1 MRCLDTF
8 CISHFEER
16 EEYSRMTEKRLELDK
31 ADFAVNGYEVDELK
45 YPRHP
50 DKDASPSGKGKMK
63 ADEVMTVDL
72 SDEDMDNEDVVPLG
86 DDDDDE
92 GNDATLAPQE
102 SSDDDD
108 DEGNSEGQSIPLVG
122 SRLGVVSVG
131 EVENEELARLRI
143 QATSQ
148 KLFDSSS

>member
-1 MRCLDTF
+1 
-8 CISHFEER
+8 
-16 EEYSRMTEKRLELDK
+16 
-31 ADFAVNGYEVDELK
+31 
-45 YPRHP
+45 
-50 DKDASPSGKGKMK
+50 MK